1 MIPRCHKTINC
12 IFCDIKHYPRNI
24 ILKYISAKLKMLSSC
39 IVFRKAFIARL
50 SHFSEGKNNSTNQ
63 FARPIYTFNIAE
75 TLNFVLSDVTASID
89 FPSYTSEHV
98 PLKESQPPLRSRT
111 CNLLCFLFNI
121 KRQGVVKP
129 PEFSFK

>member
-1 MIPRCHKTINC
+1 MISRCYKAINC

-24 ILKYISAKLKMLSSC
+24 IFKYRSAKLKILSSC

-50 SHFSEGKNNSTNQ
+50 SHFFEGKNNSTKQ

-75 TLNFVLSDVTASID
+75 TLNCVLSDVTASIG

-98 PLKESQPPLRSRT
+98 PLKESKTIVSSIRNPLYSHET
-111 CNLLCFLFNI
+111 VTYCVSYLI
-121 KRQGVVKP
+121 
-129 PEFSFK
+129 